1 MKLATKEKKKEL
13 VIKDKKNLQMIKK
26 ALAVSVDQGDSDVS
40 SYLPAPLA
48 MQVIAYIRDITLMR
62 RLVRVFTQSARNWKK
77 PKRSSGMSAY
87 YIPDGVQAVETGF
100 TATSVTWVAKKLMS
114 YVVVD
119 EESIEDSQPDLIQQV
134 LEDFAKAVAEAEDYA
149 FLQGDPT
156 HLATA
161 PDPSSAT
168 SNNWFARDPRLAFQ
182 GIFTAAA
189 SGSAATQVDAGATS
203 FDTDMVN
210 KALYNLGKYG
220 RNKANI
226 KGIAPVEQAAN
237 IRGNSEL
244 RSALT
249 SGLPLASFIT
259 GLGSAGEGEG
269 LITRIFGVDLY
280 EGPFAPA
287 GQIAL
292 FHKDSPS
299 IGDRR
304 LIKFVSDVVIEQDQ
318 RKYVVSER
326 ISFNFDYTDA
336 LALITNLSQT
346 LVS

>member
-1 MKLATKEKKKEL
+1 MKQMKPIVTH
-13 VIKDKKNLQMIKK
+13 KKNMQMVKK

-40 SYLPAPLA
+40 AFLPAPLA
-48 MQVIAYIRDITLMR
+48 MQVIAFIRDLNVMR
-62 RLVRVFTQSARNWKK
+62 RLIRVFTQTSRNYKK
-77 PKRSSGMSAY
+77 PKRASGMAAY

-100 TATSVTWVAKKLMS
+100 TASSVTWIARKLMS

-119 EESIEDSQPDLIQQV
+119 EESLEDSQPDLIQQI
-134 LEDFAKAVAEAEDYA
+134 LEDFAKAVAEGEENA
-149 FLQGDPT
+149 FFSGDPT

-161 PDPSSAT
+161 PDPTSAT
-168 SNNWFARDPRLAFQ
+168 ASNWFVRDPRLAFT
-182 GIFTAAA
+182 GIFTAAGQGGA
-189 SGSAATQVDAGATS
+189 AATVDAGATA
-203 FDTDMVN
+203 FDTDMIN

-220 RNKANI
+220 RNKSNI
-226 KGIAPVEQAAN
+226 KGVAPVEQAAN
-237 IRGNSEL
+237 IRGNTEF

-259 GLGSAGEGEG
+259 GLGSAGENEG
-269 LITRIFGVDLY
+269 IITRIFGVDLF
-280 EGPFAPA
+280 EAPFAPS
-287 GQIAL
+287 GQICL

-304 LIKFVSDVVIEQDQ
+304 LIKFVSDLVVEQDQ

-326 ISFNFDYTDA
+326 IAFNFDYQDA
-336 LALITNLSQT
+336 LALITNISQT

>member
-1 MKLATKEKKKEL
+1 MKKNSKHIVTS
-13 VIKDKKNLQMIKK
+13 KKNLTLVKK

-40 SYLPAPLA
+40 SFLPAPLA
-48 MQVIAYIRDITLMR
+48 MQVIAYIRDLNVMR
-62 RLVRVFTQSARNWKK
+62 RLIRVFNQTSRNFKK
-77 PKRSSGMSAY
+77 PKRASGMSAY

-119 EESIEDSQPDLIQQV
+119 EESIEDSQPDLVQQV
-134 LEDFAKAVAEAEDYA
+134 LEDFARAVAEGEENA

-156 HLATA
+156 HLATS
-161 PDPSSAT
+161 PDPTSAT
-168 SNNWFARDPRLAFQ
+168 ASNWFVRDPRLMFT

-189 SGSAATQVDAGATS
+189 QGAAAATVDAGATS
-203 FDTDMVN
+203 FDTDMIN

-226 KGIAPVEQAAN
+226 KAIAPVEQAAN
-237 IRGNSEL
+237 IRGNTEF

-259 GLGSAGEGEG
+259 GLGSAGENEG
-269 LITRIFGVDLY
+269 IITRIFGVDIF
-280 EGPFAPA
+280 EAPFSPA
-287 GQIAL
+287 GQICL
-292 FHKDSPS
+292 FHKDSPQ

-304 LIKFVSDVVIEQDQ
+304 LIKFVSDLVVEQDQ

-326 ISFNFDYTDA
+326 ISFNFDYQDA

>member
-1 MKLATKEKKKEL
+1 MKNKTKKM
-13 VIKDKKNLQMIKK
+13 DMQMTKKNLQMVKK

-40 SYLPAPLA
+40 SFLPAPLA
-48 MQVIAYIRDITLMR
+48 MQVIAFIRDLNVLR
-62 RLVRVFTQSARNWKK
+62 RILNVFNQTARNFKK
-77 PKRSSGMSAY
+77 PKRASGMAAY
-87 YIPDGVQAVETGF
+87 FIPDGVQAVETGF

-134 LEDFAKAVAEAEDYA
+134 LEDFAKAVAEAEENA

-168 SNNWFARDPRLAFQ
+168 ASNWFARDPRLAFQ
-182 GIFTAAA
+182 GIFTAA
-189 SGSAATQVDAGATS
+189 GGTGAATSVDAGATV

-220 RNKANI
+220 RNKSNI
-226 KGIAPVEQAAN
+226 KAVAPVEQAAN
-237 IRGNSEL
+237 IRGNTEF

-249 SGLPLASFIT
+249 SGMPLASFIT
-259 GLGSAGEGEG
+259 GLGSAGEDNGI
-269 LITRIFGVDLY
+269 ITRIFGVDIF
-280 EGPFAPA
+280 EAPFAPA
-287 GQIAL
+287 GQICL
-292 FHKDSPS
+292 FHKGSPQ

-304 LIKFVSDVVIEQDQ
+304 MIKFVSDVVVEQDQ